1 MFLSESKNEFQFKTY
16 QHNANPISGFSGFQM
31 SEAVILVAISSK
43 SLKSVRKQSFL
54 SKVAETGFRPPPK
67 PAPRKC

>member
-1 MFLSESKNEFQFKTY
+1 MFLSESKNEFQFKSY
-16 QHNANPISGFSGFQM
+16 QHNASLIMEFSGFQL

-54 SKVAETGFRPPPK
+54 SKVAETGF
-67 PAPRKC
+67 